1 MLVWDFGVGDY
12 RFVPLITEDLGNRG
26 RESINDK
33 HGNSTPETSAVDAI
47 AVRMSQEGPLLA
59 AAFSDDAA
67 GQADDPFTL
76 RRYRVRLWHLYPD
89 GLGIPVMPCHLAQT
103 DGRVS
108 GYTAALAIDDA
119 LTMPRIC

>member
-1 MLVWDFGVGDY
+1 M
-12 RFVPLITEDLGNRG
+12 RFVPLITEDLRNRD

-33 HGNSTPETSAVDAI
+33 HGNSTPRRDRRPHVARRA
-47 AVRMSQEGPLLA
+47 LLA

-108 GYTAALAIDDA
+108 GYTAALAINDA
-119 LTMPRIC
+119 LTMPRICRSPSQV